1 VAGLLAART
10 GGRGQAV
17 TSSLLAAARMLCAGP
32 FRTGA
37 AGPFRTGAARPA
49 VPVCTDL
56 AALAADPRF
65 RGALEHGRCTLVRS
79 PWEFA
84 R

>member
-1 VAGLLAART
+1 
-10 GGRGQAV
+10 
-17 TSSLLAAARMLCAGP
+17 MLC
-32 FRTGA
+32 